1 MSRLRSTVLGY
12 YIPSFFEMHVDTY
25 HNDMTIN
32 KLPPGDMTTL
42 FHEYIHFLQDFTTY
56 YGLNGIY
63 VHSEYL
69 HSVVN
74 RIYSLNSN
82 QVKVPFEIQDN
93 RDNVLLNKQIKR
105 LTEGDT
111 TDKSIL
117 VVTDILEDEDSLMA
131 NPYLKTIPNVIINP
145 ESDMLVFGA
154 EAIKENMA
162 YLLERCC
169 SPENFAKSPE
179 FPYMAAERV
188 ADYYV
193 NDFSKDPLVVL
204 ALCDMCLMSSNPGSC
219 FVRVMKG
226 IRDGVLS
233 FSKPEEIYDHFYSQI
248 AVFADGRQQSG
259 LLVNYKH
266 FLGIVE
272 SQLKSYLRDMPIV
285 SSYYDWIDRLV
296 AFALDWRENDPYFLL
311 KMARHNDLA
320 TNGCFGK
327 AVHDVGT
334 PLMSNNNVGQ
344 YFKVVPQSAQVDM
357 DVEYFKAFQEIENVF
372 LEGNFECHLYD
383 WCRQSPKSTPNHLC
397 KSAPWRKCTDQ
408 QLCPYALTWRHWKLS
423 NIEPVVK

>member
-82 QVKVPFEIQDN
+82 QLKVPFEIQDN

-131 NPYLKTIPNVIINP
+131 NPYMKTIPNVIINP

-169 SPENFAKSPE
+169 SPENYAKSPE

-193 NDFSKDPLVVL
+193 NDFSKDPLMVL
-204 ALCDMCLMSSNPGSC
+204 ALCDMSLMSSNPGSC

-226 IRDGVLS
+226 IRDGELS

-296 AFALDWRENDPYFLL
+296 TFALDWRENDPYFLL

-334 PLMSNNNVGQ
+334 PLMSNNNKGQ
-344 YFKVVPQSAQVDM
+344 YFKVVPHGMAVDM
-357 DVEYFKAFQEIENVF
+357 NVEYFKAFQEIENIF
-372 LEGNFECHLYD
+372 LDGSCECHLYD
-383 WCRQSPKSTPNHLC
+383 WCQHSPNSTPNINC
-397 KSAPWRKCTDQ
+397 KTSPWEKCTDASM
-408 QLCPYALTWRHWKLS
+408 CPFALTWKHWKLS
-423 NIEPVVK
+423 GIEPIH